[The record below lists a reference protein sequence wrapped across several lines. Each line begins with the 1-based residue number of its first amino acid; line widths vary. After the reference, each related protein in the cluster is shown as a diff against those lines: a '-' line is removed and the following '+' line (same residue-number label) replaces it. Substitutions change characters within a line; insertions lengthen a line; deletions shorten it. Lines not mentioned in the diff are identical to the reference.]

1 MIAQKNKNK
10 FVTTIK
16 TNIMHDILFYKPLTS
31 RFSCITNGILFDE
44 QKLFKIYKVGSLSI
58 SRRPIILS
66 ISFIVIPIFLTI
78 PNFLALTIMSRPY
91 RPSLQDIKTTMATE
105 LGVNIDCLPHNRNGT
120 HTMCE
125 IPEQNLTDTSLD
137 PSR

>member
-1 MIAQKNKNK
+1 MNKK
-10 FVTTIK
+10 A
-16 TNIMHDILFYKPLTS
+16 
-31 RFSCITNGILFDE
+31 
-44 QKLFKIYKVGSLSI
+44 FKIYKIGPLSV

>member
-1 MIAQKNKNK
+1 MIAHKNKNK

-16 TNIMHDILFYKPLTS
+16 TNIMHDILFYKPLRS

-44 QKLFKIYKVGSLSI
+44 QKI
-58 SRRPIILS
+58 SRRHIIVS

>member
-1 MIAQKNKNK
+1 MTAHKNKNK

-16 TNIMHDILFYKPLTS
+16 TNIMHDILFYRSLRS

-44 QKLFKIYKVGSLSI
+44 QKICRALSI
-58 SRRPIILS
+58 SRWPIILS